1 MTDIPESTPDR
12 VPEPEPAAGPQAP
25 AEAMTGH
32 PAVDETLRALDA
44 AADAPPAD
52 QIPAYE
58 AAHHVLQQ
66 TLATI
71 DES

>member
-1 MTDIPESTPDR
+1 MSSAAASTPEFR
-12 VPEPEPAAGPQAP
+12 PVPAASGPATT
-25 AEAMTGH
+25 TGH
-32 PAVDETLRALDA
+32 PAVDDALRALAA

-52 QIPAYE
+52 QIPVYE